1 MNGEKRYVLTFEKY
15 IWAKDDNDAKE
26 QANQFAVDEQL
37 KNDDQC
43 QVQGIVE
50 QPFGTFGNREVY
62 RRGV

>member
-1 MNGEKRYVLTFEKY
+1 MNGEKRYVVTFEKY

-43 QVQGIVE
+43 RVKEIVE
-50 QPFGTFGNREVY
+50 QPFGTFENRKIYEV
-62 RRGV
+62 GV